1 MYIKDNH
8 VTYKKKGNKDII
20 ERERKKKKSFCSVS
34 LLYKRGILIS
44 DHTHTKKFHYV
55 SDKKATCMHII

>member
-20 ERERKKKKSFCSVS
+20 ERERERKKKFLLCLSFIQKGYFDFRS
-34 LLYKRGILIS
+34 
-44 DHTHTKKFHYV
+44 HTHKEI
-55 SDKKATCMHII
+55 SLCE